1 VHQAGHSKFVI
12 EVVNVDVPQQRA
24 YMHLNSLQEL
34 RAFTL
39 KCYLDEALKFYEKA
53 QNAENEEAS

>member
-1 VHQAGHSKFVI
+1 VI